1 MSALF
6 EHGKNKKVT
15 DWYDYSFPASGFS
28 INSTMT
34 DYHYRSGQ
42 SGDALFLPLDT
53 EQVTVGFSACGDG
66 SDHWATKEVKHHIQV
81 YDAVEPQL
89 LGIAP
94 MAETTYKPGDRV
106 TVSLIFDEIVDGIN
120 SSLDQVSLR
129 TSWGSFQYAGGAN
142 TNVLYFTGT
151 VPENAASD
159 FRVDSIEGTDCIKD
173 MCDVSGT
180 GTSSGGGSIDT
191 SVDTRVPVISIENK
205 GVTDGTASAAV
216 SVQNATVQKFVWTRS
231 ETLPVNGWQEFQSG
245 ETLSTRQAGGETW
258 YLHILAEY
266 DGTGAAAHAYTSFT
280 FPADTVLPTLTA
292 SADNTGWARERTIVL
307 AYTPAD
313 AAVTMTGPDGQEQ
326 PVTGSRTVTENGW
339 YSFTLTHGEET
350 LTQAVE
356 ITGIDTAAPILEE
369 LREPNQATPPA
380 AGLVFSAVISDA
392 LSGVQSVQ
400 YCFTGSASAPSGR
413 LADCRRE
420 RRTVPL

>member
-1 MSALF
+1 MYYVALF
-6 EHGKNKKVT
+6 EHGKDKKVT

-53 EQVTVGFSACGDG
+53 EQVTVGFSACGSG
-66 SDHWATKEVKHHIQV
+66 SDKWATKEVKHHIQV

-159 FRVDSIEGTDCIKD
+159 FRVDSIEGTDFIKD
-173 MCDVSGT
+173 MCDVSGA

-216 SVQNATVQKFVWTRS
+216 RVQNATVQKFVWTRS
-231 ETLPVNGWQEFQSG
+231 ETLPVNGWQEFRSG
-245 ETLSTRQAGGETW
+245 ETLSTRQAGGET
-258 YLHILAEY
+258 LVP
-266 DGTGAAAHAYTSFT
+266 AY
-280 FPADTVLPTLTA
+280 P
-292 SADNTGWARERTIVL
+292 G
-307 AYTPAD
+307 
-313 AAVTMTGPDGQEQ
+313 
-326 PVTGSRTVTENGW
+326 
-339 YSFTLTHGEET
+339 
-350 LTQAVE
+350 
-356 ITGIDTAAPILEE
+356 
-369 LREPNQATPPA
+369 
-380 AGLVFSAVISDA
+380 
-392 LSGVQSVQ
+392 GV
-400 YCFTGSASAPSGR
+400 
-413 LADCRRE
+413 
-420 RRTVPL
+420 

>member
-1 MSALF
+1 MGWSDNGVGTDTSARETASVTRNGADYWTHTAQSLRYHVTFQAKEEESGYQAIQILPGDALDLGIYPDSGKLLYNSGISSIDQTGMYYVALF

-53 EQVTVGFSACGDG
+53 EQVTVGFSACGSG
-66 SDHWATKEVKHHIQV
+66 SDKWATKEVKHHIQV

-94 MAETTYKPGDRV
+94 MAETTYKPGDKV

-159 FRVDSIEGTDCIKD
+159 FRVDSIEGTDFIKD

-180 GTSSGGGSIDT
+180 GASSGGGSIDT

-205 GVTDGTASAAV
+205 GVTDGA
-216 SVQNATVQKFVWTRS
+216 
-231 ETLPVNGWQEFQSG
+231 
-245 ETLSTRQAGGETW
+245 
-258 YLHILAEY
+258 
-266 DGTGAAAHAYTSFT
+266 
-280 FPADTVLPTLTA
+280 
-292 SADNTGWARERTIVL
+292 
-307 AYTPAD
+307 
-313 AAVTMTGPDGQEQ
+313 
-326 PVTGSRTVTENGW
+326 
-339 YSFTLTHGEET
+339 
-350 LTQAVE
+350 
-356 ITGIDTAAPILEE
+356 
-369 LREPNQATPPA
+369 PPA
-380 AGLVFSAVISDA
+380 LLSVCRMPPCRS
-392 LSGVQSVQ
+392 LSGP
-400 YCFTGSASAPSGR
+400 GAKPSR
-413 LADCRRE
+413 
-420 RRTVPL
+420 